1 MTVDELLPKKNTQL
15 IFCSNPKH
23 AVALQRNDDSIHT
36 KNLQS
41 SQLDQQDEKLHLT
54 D

>member
-1 MTVDELLPKKNTQL
+1 MNYSLRKNTQL
-15 IFCSNPKH
+15 IFSSNQNH
-23 AVALQRNDDSIHT
+23 AVALQRNDDSIHI
-36 KNLQS
+36 KNLQT

>member
-1 MTVDELLPKKNTQL
+1 VYELLPKKNTQL
-15 IFCSNPKH
+15 IFSGNQLH
-23 AVALQRNDDSIHT
+23 AVALERNEDSVPIT
-36 KNLQS
+36 NLQT